1 MNKQISNVITQ
12 LRVISTIVIVVYH
25 AACPYG
31 GWEAFTATISN
42 NISSMNI
49 INLIFQKLLCNDML
63 PMFFSLSGMLF
74 YGKKDTYKD
83 TLLVFW
89 TYLNCDKI
97 VYGGKACKIPSNKLQ
112 HRLWI
117 TKQILKDIRCDYK
130 VFNFIFSL
138 RMHEYYFNKSHQSY
152 FDRIALAYWAHR
164 HQSLGYLLGFDI
176 PINVFGPG
184 LRINH
189 WGMIVVNGNAR
200 IGAFCDIHQG
210 VNIGNHGNSDDVP
223 EIGNNVWIGPGA
235 KLFGKIHI
243 ADGCAIG
250 ANAVVNRSFNEPNK
264 SVAGIPAKIVSDK
277 GNRNIRVYTNTIN

>member
-1 MNKQISNVITQ
+1 M
-12 LRVISTIVIVVYH
+12 
-25 AACPYG
+25 
-31 GWEAFTATISN
+31 
-42 NISSMNI
+42 
-49 INLIFQKLLCNDML
+49 
-63 PMFFSLSGMLF
+63 
-74 YGKKDTYKD
+74 
-83 TLLVFW
+83 
-89 TYLNCDKI
+89 
-97 VYGGKACKIPSNKLQ
+97 
-112 HRLWI
+112 
-117 TKQILKDIRCDYK
+117 
-130 VFNFIFSL
+130 
-138 RMHEYYFNKSHQSY
+138 
-152 FDRIALAYWAHR
+152 AHR

-210 VNIGNHGNSDDVP
+210 VNIGNHGNSDNVP

>member
-89 TYLNCDKI
+89 K
-97 VYGGKACKIPSNKLQ
+97 K
-112 HRLWI
+112 
-117 TKQILKDIRCDYK
+117 
-130 VFNFIFSL
+130 
-138 RMHEYYFNKSHQSY
+138 
-152 FDRIALAYWAHR
+152 FDRLIVPANL
-164 HQSLGYLLGFDI
+164 SFLLL
-176 PINVFGPG
+176 V
-184 LRINH
+184 
-189 WGMIVVNGNAR
+189 
-200 IGAFCDIHQG
+200 
-210 VNIGNHGNSDDVP
+210 
-223 EIGNNVWIGPGA
+223 
-235 KLFGKIHI
+235 
-243 ADGCAIG
+243 
-250 ANAVVNRSFNEPNK
+250 
-264 SVAGIPAKIVSDK
+264 
-277 GNRNIRVYTNTIN
+277 

>member
-1 MNKQISNVITQ
+1 MIKSKQD
-12 LRVISTIVIVVYH
+12 LY
-25 AACPYG
+25 
-31 GWEAFTATISN
+31 
-42 NISSMNI
+42 
-49 INLIFQKLLCNDML
+49 
-63 PMFFSLSGMLF
+63 
-74 YGKKDTYKD
+74 
-83 TLLVFW
+83 

-176 PINVFGPG
+176 PINVFGPR

-277 GNRNIRVYTNTIN
+277 GNRNIRVYNNNIT

>member
-1 MNKQISNVITQ
+1 MIKSKQD
-12 LRVISTIVIVVYH
+12 LY
-25 AACPYG
+25 
-31 GWEAFTATISN
+31 
-42 NISSMNI
+42 
-49 INLIFQKLLCNDML
+49 
-63 PMFFSLSGMLF
+63 
-74 YGKKDTYKD
+74 
-83 TLLVFW
+83 

-112 HRLWI
+112 HR
-117 TKQILKDIRCDYK
+117 
-130 VFNFIFSL
+130 
-138 RMHEYYFNKSHQSY
+138 
-152 FDRIALAYWAHR
+152 
-164 HQSLGYLLGFDI
+164 HQSLGYLFGFDI

-210 VNIGNHGNSDDVP
+210 VNIGNHENSDDVP

-277 GNRNIRVYTNTIN
+277 GNRNIRIYTNTIN